1 MKCSNCG
8 CCYYDGDRCPE
19 CLTSNTEN
27 IDNEKEG
34 R

>member
-8 CCYYDGDRCPE
+8 SLYYEGDRCPN

-27 IDNEKEG
+27 TRIEG
-34 R
+34 EDE